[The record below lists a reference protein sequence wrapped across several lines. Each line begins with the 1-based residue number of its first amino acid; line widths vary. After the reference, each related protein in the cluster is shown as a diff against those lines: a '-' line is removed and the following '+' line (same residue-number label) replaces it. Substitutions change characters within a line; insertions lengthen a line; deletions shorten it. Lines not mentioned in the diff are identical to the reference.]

1 MRSFSVSMRILNPLA
16 CGVFG
21 VMLCTSSDVFAN
33 NGTMFPAYGAKAWG
47 MGGASIA
54 YPQDSMASAN
64 NPAGIALVGDRMDA
78 DLTVVDASLK
88 SEFGPNTYHAN
99 TLAVSPE
106 AGISKTLSEDVA
118 IGVSLFG
125 QGLQLDYEK
134 PVFGTKNMRNK
145 LTQMILA
152 PTATWQFKPG
162 HYFGF
167 SPRLAYQRLDLAGAD
182 GLGVPYDGADSAY
195 GFGFSFGY
203 LGQVTENLKLGA
215 TYSTPIWFQKMNRY
229 ESLLPAALNQPQQA
243 GVGLSYQLN
252 SNFTVAADVLWIN
265 WSGEKVWGNTM
276 TEGGTLGQGNGPGFG
291 WKDQYIYRL
300 GGDYKINQ
308 DWSVRA
314 GVSLASK
321 LIGDDQ
327 AMFAILAPLDQYNH
341 VSVGATYALS
351 KDWEATGS
359 YMHALHNE
367 TNGSGAS
374 TGSSVSGSIDYI
386 NFGIAY
392 KY

>member
-1 MRSFSVSMRILNPLA
+1 MQAFNVP
-16 CGVFG
+16 VFVTSSLCYG
-21 VMLCTSSDVFAN
+21 FMGIALCTSSYVSAN
-33 NGTMFPAYGAKAWG
+33 NGVMLPAYGSKAWG

-106 AGISKTLSEDVA
+106 AGISKTLNEDVA

-195 GFGFSFGY
+195 GFGFSFG
-203 LGQVTENLKLGA
+203 
-215 TYSTPIWFQKMNRY
+215 
-229 ESLLPAALNQPQQA
+229 
-243 GVGLSYQLN
+243 
-252 SNFTVAADVLWIN
+252 
-265 WSGEKVWGNTM
+265 
-276 TEGGTLGQGNGPGFG
+276 
-291 WKDQYIYRL
+291 
-300 GGDYKINQ
+300 
-308 DWSVRA
+308 
-314 GVSLASK
+314 
-321 LIGDDQ
+321 
-327 AMFAILAPLDQYNH
+327 
-341 VSVGATYALS
+341 
-351 KDWEATGS
+351 
-359 YMHALHNE
+359 
-367 TNGSGAS
+367 
-374 TGSSVSGSIDYI
+374 
-386 NFGIAY
+386 
-392 KY
+392 